1 MNDET
6 KAISKTL
13 QWTIGMIM
21 QSEPR
26 NIERISLAY
35 QEACVLVGSIPKD
48 NGDARPRIVACFGKA
63 DLYRAVDD
71 VASVG
76 WILMAIQERVNEQ
89 TLRHWRQLSTVV
101 ENTVKMLPLS
111 RPTVH

>member
-1 MNDET
+1 M
-6 KAISKTL
+6 L
-13 QWTIGMIM
+13 
-21 QSEPR
+21 P
-26 NIERISLAY
+26 
-35 QEACVLVGSIPKD
+35 
-48 NGDARPRIVACFGKA
+48 
-63 DLYRAVDD
+63 DD